1 MHRVVAHVLNDD
13 PFVAEV
19 DKPPDPQHQSV
30 FLRNPR
36 RLDGERL
43 TTTAQRVITVLY
55 PWHRITYI
63 ELLDVGSD
71 QRPSQLVTVVRD
83 EH

>member
-1 MHRVVAHVLNDD
+1 MHRVIAHVLNDD
-13 PFVAEV
+13 PFVTEV
-19 DKPPDPQHQSV
+19 AIPPDPQHQSV
-30 FLRNPR
+30 FLRKPR
-36 RLDGERL
+36 RFDGERL
-43 TTTAQRVITVLY
+43 TTTAQRVTTVLY

-63 ELLDVGSD
+63 ELLDEGSD

>member
-19 DKPPDPQHQSV
+19 AIPPDPQHQSV
-30 FLRNPR
+30 LLRNPR

-43 TTTAQRVITVLY
+43 TTAQRVITVLY

-63 ELLDVGSD
+63 ELLDEGSD

>member
-30 FLRNPR
+30 LLRNPR

-43 TTTAQRVITVLY
+43 TTTASRVTTVLY
-55 PWHRITYI
+55 PCHRITYI
-63 ELLDVGSD
+63 ELLNEVSD

>member
-1 MHRVVAHVLNDD
+1 MHRGIAHVLNDD

-30 FLRNPR
+30 LLRNPR

-55 PWHRITYI
+55 P
-63 ELLDVGSD
+63 
-71 QRPSQLVTVVRD
+71 
-83 EH
+83 

>member
-1 MHRVVAHVLNDD
+1 V
-13 PFVAEV
+13 
-19 DKPPDPQHQSV
+19 
-30 FLRNPR
+30 
-36 RLDGERL
+36 
-43 TTTAQRVITVLY
+43 TTVLY

-63 ELLDVGSD
+63 ELLDEESD

>member
-1 MHRVVAHVLNDD
+1 MHRVIAHVLNDD
-13 PFVAEV
+13 PFVA
-19 DKPPDPQHQSV
+19 DLAIPPDPQHQSV
-30 FLRNPR
+30 LLRNPR
-36 RLDGERL
+36 QLDGERL
-43 TTTAQRVITVLY
+43 TTTASRVTTVLY

-63 ELLDVGSD
+63 ELLDEGSD